1 MSETASPVTVTAIE
15 AADQPA
21 RTPALDALYR
31 GFQAELLIPL
41 WTEIGE
47 LMPLQPHPTALP
59 HRWRWQNLLP
69 LAERRRQARVA
80 LPACVYKRH

>member
-1 MSETASPVTVTAIE
+1 MSETASPVTVNAIE

-47 LMPLQPHPTALP
+47 LIPLQPRPTALP

-69 LAERRRQARVA
+69 LAANAIARSTT
-80 LPACVYKRH
+80 KRNAFC